1 MIMTRNANKK
11 IVPFIDQLPSFYQ
24 NSPEVV
30 DLQNAFTNELDASW
44 LKREDFLNQLNVQT
58 ATWSLPLW
66 ENLYGVE
73 TDTTRSIEFRRA
85 CILSKLRGNATATIE
100 MIRNVAKSFCN
111 SDVEVIEYNDEYRFE
126 IKFDGTASTIENK
139 DGFLKAIREMKPA
152 HLNETLIEMTSLPFH
167 VYYGA
172 AIGSYK
178 QEVISY
184 VNI

>member
-1 MIMTRNANKK
+1 MMKNTEKNITPLIN
-11 IVPFIDQLPSFYQ
+11 QLPDFYQ
-24 NSPEVV
+24 KSPEAT
-30 DLQNAFTNELDASW
+30 DLQNAFTIQINESW
-44 LKREDFLNQLNVQT
+44 LQREDFLNQLNVQT

-66 ENLYGVE
+66 EQLYGIE

-100 MIRNVAKSFCN
+100 MIRNIAKSFCN
-111 SDVEVIEYNDEYRFE
+111 SDVEVIEYNDENRFE
-126 IKFDGTASTIENK
+126 IRFDATKSTIENK
-139 DGFLKAIREMKPA
+139 DGFLKAIKEMKPA
-152 HLNETLIEMTSLPFH
+152 HLQETLIEMTALPVH

-178 QEVISY
+178 QEVICN